1 MNIKTTLLS
10 LLSLTATV
18 TTPALAGYQYQGVS
32 LMDGSDF
39 GIHSK
44 LATPMIEALTE
55 VGVPVV
61 DGGKNGIPMCQPE
74 GDKIIL
80 GFYVPATNI
89 MVICTQ
95 HNNKGLMM
103 ETLTHES
110 VHVVQ
115 DLRTGI
121 ENSELDG
128 GSPEYLSKLATDLH
142 PEKIHII
149 SSLYDKSDWEV
160 ETEAFYFEDKPQ
172 TVVNEIQK
180 WAF

>member
-18 TTPALAGYQYQGVS
+18 ATPALAGYQYQGVT

-61 DGGKNGIPMCQPE
+61 DGGKNGIPMCKPE
-74 GDKIIL
+74 GNKIIL
-80 GFYVPATNI
+80 GFYVPSNNI
-89 MVICTQ
+89 MVICTS
-95 HNNKGLMM
+95 HGNKGLMM

-110 VHVVQ
+110 VHVIQ

-128 GSPEYLSKLATDLH
+128 GSNQYLSKLANNLH
-142 PEKIHII
+142 PQKVNII
-149 SSLYDKSDWEV
+149 SSLYPKKDWAV

-172 TVVNEIQK
+172 TVVNEIRK

>member
-18 TTPALAGYQYQGVS
+18 TTPALAGYQYEGVH

-61 DGGKNGIPMCQPE
+61 DGGKNGIPICIPE
-74 GDKIIL
+74 GNKMIL
-80 GFYVPATNI
+80 GFYVPSNNI
-89 MVICTQ
+89 MVICTS
-95 HNNKGLMM
+95 HGNNRVMM
-103 ETLTHES
+103 ETLTHET
-110 VHVVQ
+110 VHVIQ

-128 GSPEYLSKLATDLH
+128 GSPEYLSKLASGLH
-142 PEKIHII
+142 PEKINII
-149 SSLYDKSDWEV
+149 TNLYDKSDWEV
-160 ETEAFYFEDKPQ
+160 ETEAFYYEDKPQ

>member
-18 TTPALAGYQYQGVS
+18 ATPALAGYQYQGVS

-61 DGGKNGIPMCQPE
+61 DGGKNNIPMCE
-74 GDKIIL
+74 ADGNKITL
-80 GFYVPATNI
+80 GFYVPSTNI
-89 MVICTQ
+89 MVICTE
-95 HNNKGLMM
+95 HGHKGLMM
-103 ETLTHES
+103 ETLTHET
-110 VHVVQ
+110 VHVIQ

-121 ENSELDG
+121 ENTELDAG
-128 GSPEYLSKLATDLH
+128 TPQYLSKLANDLH
-142 PEKIHII
+142 PEKVNTI
-149 SSLYDKSDWEV
+149 SSLYPKSDWNVEV
-160 ETEAFYFEDKPQ
+160 EAFYFEDKPQ
-172 TVVNEIQK
+172 TVVEEIQK